1 MICLRCV
8 LWSDCRNPAKADTGE
23 SRLTGPKVKWP
34 IAINS
39 ERTDQTSPQG
49 IYSSAAFYYH
59 IKSHAFYWG
68 KKKLQTTEAKRV
80 DDYNDHL

>member
-1 MICLRCV
+1 M
-8 LWSDCRNPAKADTGE
+8 KADKAE

-34 IAINS
+34 IAIHS
-39 ERTDQTSPQG
+39 ERTDQTSLQG

-59 IKSHAFYWG
+59 IKIHAFYRG